1 MSIPVDQADTSVA
14 TRLRLAP
21 VIPIER
27 GSRLRHTPTRAALL
41 PECLTD
47 LLHCVQ
53 LNGSIDAVLPPSIGC
68 NDVMAWAQTDSQPPI
83 VIDGLT
89 SQLSTT
95 ITAAGRAL
103 HRLGARPRL
112 HLHIAFAPEWLTVA
126 LRGLVADPVMTPG
139 IADSITADLAA
150 ASPTGCRLDV
160 TDRGAL
166 HWELADLAAGVPVAG
181 LAQHRRRG

>member
-47 LLHCVQ
+47 VLHCVQ
-53 LNGSIDAVLPPSIGC
+53 LNGSIDAVLPPGIAWS
-68 NDVMAWAQTDSQPPI
+68 DVMSWARTDCEPRI
-83 VIDGLT
+83 VITALT
-89 SQLSTT
+89 EPLP
-95 ITAAGRAL
+95 TAIAGADRAL
-103 HRLGARPRL
+103 DRLGARPRL
-112 HLHIAFAPEWLTVA
+112 HLHIAFASERLTVS
-126 LRGLVADPVMTPG
+126 LRGLLADPVMTPG

-166 HWELADLAAGVPVAG
+166 HWQLADLAAPVPLAG
-181 LAQHRRRG
+181 LAQRRRRG

>member
-14 TRLRLAP
+14 TRLWLAP

-27 GSRLRHTPTRAALL
+27 GSRPRHTSTRAALL

-47 LLHCVQ
+47 LLRGVQ
-53 LNGSIDAVLPPSIGC
+53 LNGSIDAVLPPGIAWS
-68 NDVMAWAQTDSQPPI
+68 DVMSWAQTDSQPPI
-83 VIDGLT
+83 VITALT
-89 SQLSTT
+89 EQMPAT

-103 HRLGARPRL
+103 DRLGARPRL
-112 HLHIAFAPEWLTVA
+112 HLHIAFASERLTVS
-126 LRGLVADPVMTPG
+126 LRGLLADPVMTPG

-166 HWELADLAAGVPVAG
+166 HWELADLSAGVPVAG